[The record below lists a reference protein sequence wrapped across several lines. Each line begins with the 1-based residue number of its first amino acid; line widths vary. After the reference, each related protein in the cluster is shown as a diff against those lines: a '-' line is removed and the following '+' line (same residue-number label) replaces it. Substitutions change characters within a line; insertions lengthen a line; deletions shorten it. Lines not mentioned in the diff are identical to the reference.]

1 MRFKRNP
8 VDSSIPTAQDIQ
20 SIRSIYQ
27 RLAGESDIETLIN
40 LLEWQERNIQYW
52 KERYWVSSVITIILW
67 ALLIPLIALFFEF
80 LAIITL
86 RLISHKI
93 PYILALITDRTI
105 FVVEAILLWALILLP
120 SFALFLGYI
129 NYNHIARE
137 RQINRREKLK
147 KLAKRIWH
155 TIKLNLSLTEILD
168 YRMAVCRDYAKL
180 TAALLLN
187 AYPEVHFITLPN
199 HVAAAVRINGKY
211 YVLDQRL
218 PIMTL
223 DSWIENWK
231 WLLWWE
237 RIKNK
242 FLRRTYTPKCDIY
255 VVQIKRN
262 PDGGISDGP
271 TLHKHMT
278 YTVKSQKRKNIE
290 ICIKKLEALLA
301 RKFDLDQGETDYEE
315 PDLRIPIQLKNYT
328 LYCEDD
334 EIILHSMARGIK
346 NRIEAEICGNITRL
360 SGIKVSKEDAR
371 NLVVEIYLK

>member
-1 MRFKRNP
+1 MKFKRNRI
-8 VDSSIPTAQDIQ
+8 DTSIPTPQDIQ
-20 SIRSIYQ
+20 HTKNIYQ

-40 LLEWQERNIQYW
+40 LLEWQEGNIRYW
-52 KERYWVSSVITIILW
+52 KERHWISSAITIIWW
-67 ALLIPLIALFFEF
+67 ALLIPIIALFFEF

-86 RLISHKI
+86 NLISHKI
-93 PYILALITDRTI
+93 PHVLALITGRTI
-105 FVVEAILLWALILLP
+105 FVVGAILLWALILLP
-120 SFALFLGYI
+120 SFVLFLGYI

-155 TIKLNLSLTEILD
+155 TIKPNLSLTEILD
-168 YRMAVCRDYAKL
+168 YRLAVCRDYAKL
-180 TAALLLN
+180 TAALLFN
-187 AYPEVHFITLPN
+187 EYPEVHFLTLPN
-199 HVAAAVRINGKY
+199 HIAAAVRINGKY

-223 DSWIENWK
+223 DNWIENWE

-242 FLRRTYTPKCDIY
+242 FLRRTYNPKCDIY

-271 TLHKHMT
+271 TLHEHVT
-278 YTVKSQKRKNIE
+278 YTVRSQKKKNIE
-290 ICIKKLEALLA
+290 VCIKKLEALLT
-301 RKFDLDQGETDYEE
+301 RKFNLDQAETGHEE
-315 PDLRIPIQLKNYT
+315 PDLRIPLKNYA

-334 EIILHSMARGIK
+334 EIILHSMARDIK
-346 NRIEAEICGNITRL
+346 NRIEAEICSNITRL
-360 SGIKVSKEDAR
+360 SEINISKEDAQ